1 MVEALFIDGPFNHTR
16 MALER
21 APDTIKFPAF
31 SYRAAWVREDEKP
44 SEATVVV
51 YMRLSGR
58 ETPSGTVLYVWRNAP
73 GDDCYALKVP
83 QR

>member
-1 MVEALFIDGPFNHTR
+1 MVEALFIDGPLDRTR
-16 MALER
+16 MVLAE
-21 APDTIKFPAF
+21 ATDTVKFPAF

-44 SEATVVV
+44 VEATTVV
-51 YMRLSGR
+51 YMRAYGR

-73 GDDCYALKVP
+73 GDDRYALKVP